1 MKKSLVVLLI
11 ALAIV
16 ALFVGCKDP
25 EVTYE
30 VGGKGPAGG
39 YIFYDCDAYNTEDG
53 GAGKDGLKSSECGW
67 RFLEA
72 APKGLGKYQWGT
84 SSATSSYGTEAGI
97 GKGKSNMVKFKY
109 YGIGNFPAAEAC
121 SKYNAGGYSDW
132 FLPSIDEMKE
142 MYKHQVKIG
151 VWDGNSGVQ
160 VWSSTESDSTISYP
174 YQNPNSGAIKE
185 AFGYSEN
192 QQYELRTCSLAVWPI
207 RSF

>member
-1 MKKSLVVLLI
+1 MKRSLVVLLI
-11 ALAIV
+11 ALSIV

-39 YIFYDCDAYNTEDG
+39 YIFYVNPNAE
-53 GAGKDGLKSSECGW
+53 KDGW
-67 RFLEA
+67 TYLEA
-72 APKGLGKYQWGT
+72 APEGLGTHNWGT

-160 VWSSTESDSTISYP
+160 VWSSTESDSRISNN
-174 YQNPNSGAIKE
+174 YQNNTPIAIYE
-185 AFGYSEN
+185 AFGYSES
-192 QQYELRTCSLAVWPI
+192 QQYELRTGSLAVWPI